1 MSERGEPMDKLKD
14 VIMEFL
20 SPEANLFVY
29 SLSFGLLLS
38 LAPGLIIFAMMFKW
52 GTFLDINV
60 VIDLFRSLHL
70 SGDIQAIIEDIFMEF
85 MNKDYGFIPAITTL
99 CLSFWLASRSIFSF
113 LLISASHEK
122 VDVVKF
128 SIRIQSIFMFIILVA
143 LLIGSVFLATFLY
156 NLVDPSLLPLI
167 AAVIMVPVFSLM
179 YRALSFRKRSLT
191 FGLIGGLFTTTAMI
205 LLFYLSFI
213 LIHQMIT
220 YNRIY
225 GSLASLVALLLVIY
239 IIGSV
244 IYLGFL
250 LNLVFE
256 ESYGKEEELPMKHKQ
271 YYRLCERVYKR
282 LPFVQK
288 TSE

>member
-1 MSERGEPMDKLKD
+1 MDKIKD

-38 LAPGLIIFAMMFKW
+38 LAPGLIIFALMFKW

-70 SGDIQAIIEDIFMEF
+70 SGDIQAIVEEIFLEF
-85 MNKDYGFIPAITTL
+85 MNKEYGFIPAITTL
-99 CLSFWLASRSIFSF
+99 CLSFWLASRSVNSF

-128 SIRIQSIFMFIILVA
+128 SIRIQSIFMFIVLVA
-143 LLIGSVFLATFLY
+143 LLIGGVFLATFLY
-156 NLVDPSLLPLI
+156 NLVDSSLLPLL
-167 AAVIMVPVFSLM
+167 AAVIMVPLISLM

-191 FGLIGGLFTTTAMI
+191 FGLIGGLFTTTATI
-205 LLFYLSFI
+205 ILFYLSFI

-256 ESYGKEEELPMKHKQ
+256 ESYGREETLPMKHKK
-271 YYRLCERVYKR
+271 YYRWCEKLYDR
-282 LPFVQK
+282 LPFVKKDSQ
-288 TSE
+288 

>member
-1 MSERGEPMDKLKD
+1 MDKMKD

-70 SGDIQAIIEDIFMEF
+70 SGDIQAIVEDIFMEF

-99 CLSFWLASRSIFSF
+99 CLSFWLASRSVNSF

-128 SIRIQSIFMFIILVA
+128 SIRIQFMFIIFVA
-143 LLIGSVFLATFLY
+143 LLIGGVFLATFLY
-156 NLVDPSLLPLI
+156 NLVDPSWLPLLG
-167 AAVIMVPVFSLM
+167 ALIMVPVFSLM

-191 FGLIGGLFTTTAMI
+191 FGLVGGLFTTTAMI
-205 LLFYLSFI
+205 ILFYLSFI
-213 LIHQMIT
+213 LIHQMIA

-250 LNLVFE
+250 LNIVFE
-256 ESYGKEEELPMKHKQ
+256 ESYGKEETLPMKHVK
-271 YYRLCERVYKR
+271 YYALCERVYNR
-282 LPFVQK
+282 LPFVIK
-288 TSE
+288 D

>member
-1 MSERGEPMDKLKD
+1 
-14 VIMEFL
+14 
-20 SPEANLFVY
+20 
-29 SLSFGLLLS
+29 
-38 LAPGLIIFAMMFKW
+38 MFKW

-70 SGDIQAIIEDIFMEF
+70 SGDIQAIVEDIFMEF

-99 CLSFWLASRSIFSF
+99 CLSFWLASRSVNSF

-128 SIRIQSIFMFIILVA
+128 SIRIQSIFMFIIFVA
-143 LLIGSVFLATFLY
+143 LLIGGVFLATFLY
-156 NLVDPSLLPLI
+156 NLVDPSWLPLLG
-167 AAVIMVPVFSLM
+167 ALIMVPVFSLM

-191 FGLIGGLFTTTAMI
+191 FGLVGGLFTTTAMI
-205 LLFYLSFI
+205 ILFYLSFI
-213 LIHQMIT
+213 LIHQMIA

-250 LNLVFE
+250 LNIVFE
-256 ESYGKEEELPMKHKQ
+256 ESYGKEETLPMKHVK
-271 YYRLCERVYKR
+271 YYALCERVYNR
-282 LPFVQK
+282 LPFVIK
-288 TSE
+288 D

>member
-1 MSERGEPMDKLKD
+1 MNKIKD
-14 VIMEFL
+14 VIFEFL

-60 VIDLFRSLHL
+60 VIDLFHSLHL
-70 SGDIQAIIEDIFMEF
+70 SGDLQEIVEEIFLEF
-85 MNKDYGFIPAITTL
+85 MNKEYGFVPAITTL
-99 CLSFWLASRSIFSF
+99 CLSFWLASRSINSF

-128 SIRIQSIFMFIILVA
+128 SIRIQSIFMFVIFVF
-143 LLIGSVFLATFLY
+143 LLIGGVVLATFLY
-156 NLVDPSLLPLI
+156 NIVDPSLLPLLGAI
-167 AAVIMVPVFSLM
+167 IMVPLFSLM
-179 YRALSFRKRSLT
+179 YRSLSFRKRSLT

-205 LLFYLSFI
+205 ILFYLSFI

-239 IIGSV
+239 IIGGV
-244 IYLGFL
+244 IYIGFL

-256 ESYGKEEELPMKHKQ
+256 ESYGKEETLPMKHEK
-271 YYRLCERVYKR
+271 YYNLCERIYNR
-282 LPFVQK
+282 LPFVN
-288 TSE
+288 